1 MKTQIQSGFLG
12 KILLNF
18 ICTLTLI
25 FGLIPMT
32 QAQTPMYNAG
42 SWGTTGTGG
51 NSIPFSFYVDSR
63 AQLLFP
69 ATAFGAVPGG
79 LYITKIYFV
88 SYAAITPPSSV
99 TFTNFKVGL
108 AQPNLSVLS
117 ATFEA
122 TTSCL
127 NASSYVVSPIT
138 GGNWFMITL
147 STPFLFNP
155 ALPLV
160 VNISFSATNQPSTWY
175 VITQGGTPPAGYY
188 RNYATPN
195 TSTTGTP
202 GAMAYNFG
210 FDLGAGSGGIALP
223 PIANFFPSQATTSST
238 PTDTVWIN
246 SPFDLVATSTNATRS
261 FWDLPGETTLN
272 PGYARTNVGFT
283 SQQYIDTAKYYS
295 KFRYNFGRR
304 GFWPVRLLSINDYK
318 RDSLRDSIVKYIWV
332 DTPSRAPVPNFF
344 SARTKIGI
352 ADYASLVD
360 ISSYGP
366 NQWYWTI
373 NPDVTNVPNP
383 YFANF
388 FSNPLGQNPLL
399 FGGFP
404 GKYAICLQVWNARGW
419 DTICKQN
426 YIEVINSVNM
436 CSGSGSTSSS
446 WDQGFVFG
454 PSGPAF
460 SYTRSQVLGCPG
472 FLLNPCAD
480 SIFLFVDRIKMLP
493 TDTLVIHNGTS
504 QSAPIIGKLGAA
516 SVGVLPQAI
525 INNGIRGGNR
535 LFLRFMTG
543 NGTIPN
549 PYDSAGFSIRWAI
562 KGASYGIP
570 QSHIVVPDTIYH
582 NQPVQYSNTST
593 GTLMQY
599 SWDTDGLNGYD
610 STGPIAT
617 RTFVVSSPV
626 YRKICLVTYNCLG
639 SDTSCKNV
647 LFLPTNQKPLVRFT
661 VDKVQGFNTDTFR
674 FTDQSLFGPS
684 VWNWIIT
691 GGNYQAIMGTVKVGN
706 VVTSRNPI
714 IRFTQRTKYTVKL
727 VATNQFGTDS
737 LIKVDYINI
746 GAYDQPQCLTDIG
759 LADGS
764 IGISRVQLQ
773 SGLDTAV
780 NSFTPCYQMVL
791 GNQSANMYR
800 GMKHVLKIAR
810 PGISSPM
817 DRKAWLDRNMDGLF
831 TIDELVMND
840 MASNILEKTD
850 TISISGTQQLGGS
863 RLRVGVT
870 YAGTQLNPS
879 VLFLG
884 VFRDYIVNF
893 PMDTVK
899 PSISLNGSSSFT
911 TEIHKAFVD
920 PGVISMDNIEGDIS
934 SKYITIGTVDTSKVG
949 PNYLRYIVKDL
960 YGNVSDTL
968 NRTVYVILNQTGP
981 SIALSGSASMYVE
994 VYKKYTEPGY
1004 VAKDNQGIDIS
1015 SQVVVSS
1022 TLDTSKLGAYSIG
1035 YVITDAFGFFKSASR
1050 AITVGDT
1057 TRPYIVPPFNNIY
1070 IQQVGSAIDLSKVVL
1085 KRDNF
1090 WSENALL
1097 LTWLGSVDVNK
1108 VGTYVILYNL
1118 RDGSGNIGNE
1128 VSVEVRVRDTKV
1140 PNIYLN
1146 GNSPMTAEVFSG
1158 FADPWV
1164 TVSDNY
1170 WPTNTIVVTKKGAV
1184 NMNVL
1189 GSYTIWYIA
1198 TDPSGNQDSVS
1209 REIRVVD
1216 TTKPVVN
1223 LLNITEVNIPR
1234 WKEYIDPP
1242 VQLTDNYNTEA
1253 QMLAANL
1260 FTANNNLPLNANNKP
1275 FADGV
1280 GIFSVRYKVKDL
1292 SGNESDE
1299 AVRRINVLQEGPS
1312 GISPVMNIDNLMS
1325 VYPNPS
1331 NGLIHVRLADV
1342 QKEDVQVF
1350 VLDMLG
1356 KEVMHK
1362 TISKNNLQT
1371 EEIEL
1376 QTSPKGFYLLKVQT
1390 GDRVYMK
1397 KLQVN

>member
-1 MKTQIQSGFLG
+1 MKKHIPIKSFSALIIFFFCFSNLKGQSSFNMCSSNPGAIYSLTGSFYDSGGPSASYLD
-12 KILLNF
+12 NEN
-18 ICTLTLI
+18 CTVLFTAPPGGTISLT
-25 FGLIPMT
+25 FNSFAT
-32 QAQTPMYNAG
+32 EA
-42 SWGTTGTGG
+42 SWDYMQVYDG
-51 NSIPFSFYVDSR
+51 NSILGIPLHPTTGGSGSSGYGPGFNGTVTGPFTLV
-63 AQLLFP
+63 
-69 ATAFGAVPGG
+69 ATTG
-79 LYITKIYFV
+79 YMFV
-88 SYAAITPPSSV
+88 QYRSDASV
-99 TFTNFKVGL
+99 TYAGW
-108 AQPNLSVLS
+108 
-117 ATFEA
+117 
-122 TTSCL
+122 
-127 NASSYVVSPIT
+127 NA
-138 GGNWFMITL
+138 NWVMT
-147 STPFLFNP
+147 
-155 ALPLV
+155 
-160 VNISFSATNQPSTWY
+160 
-175 VITQGGTPPAGYY
+175 
-188 RNYATPN
+188 
-195 TSTTGTP
+195 TP
-202 GAMAYNFG
+202 G
-210 FDLGAGSGGIALP
+210 SGLALP
-223 PIANFFPSQATTSST
+223 PIANFFPSQATTSSI

-246 SPFDLVATSTNATRS
+246 SPFDLVATSTSSSRS
-261 FWDLPGETTLN
+261 YWDLPGETTLN

-283 SQQYIDTAKYYS
+283 SQLYIDTAKYSS
-295 KFRYNFGRR
+295 KFRYTFGRR
-304 GFWPVRLLSINDYK
+304 GFWPVRLLSINAYK

-791 GNQSANMYR
+791 GNQAANMYR

-810 PGISSPM
+810 PGITSPM

-831 TIDELVMND
+831 TNDELVMND
-840 MASNILEKTD
+840 MASNILQKTD
-850 TISISGTQQLGGS
+850 TISISGTQQLGGT
-863 RLRVGVT
+863 RLRVGVS

-1004 VAKDNQGIDIS
+1004 VAKDNQGMDIS

-1022 TLDTSKLGAYSIG
+1022 NLDTSKLGSYSIG
-1035 YVITDAFGFFKSASR
+1035 YVIIDAFGFSKSASR
-1050 AITVGDT
+1050 AVAVGDT
-1057 TRPYIVPPFNNIY
+1057 TRPVIVPPTGNIY
-1070 IQQVGSAIDLSKVVL
+1070 IQQVGSAIDLATIVGKT
-1085 KRDNF
+1085 DNF
-1090 WSENALL
+1090 WSTNALV

-1108 VGTYVILYNL
+1108 VGSYVILYNL
-1118 RDGSGNIGNE
+1118 RDGSGNIGYE
-1128 VSVEVRVRDTKV
+1128 LAVEVRVRDTKA

-1146 GNSPMTAEVFSG
+1146 GSTPMTIEVFSG

-1170 WPTNTIVVTKKGAV
+1170 WPSNTIVVTKKGAV

-1223 LLNITEVNIPR
+1223 LLNITEVNVPQ
-1234 WKEYIDPP
+1234 WTEYVDAP
-1242 VQLTDNYNTEA
+1242 VQLTDNYNTDA
-1253 QMLAANL
+1253 QMRANL
-1260 FTANNNLPLNANNKP
+1260 VVVNNLPLQNGKP
-1275 FADGV
+1275 FAHDIGLY
-1280 GIFSVRYKVKDL
+1280 SVRYKVKDL
-1292 SGNESDE
+1292 SGNESKE
-1299 AVRRINVLQEGPS
+1299 AVRSLNVGAS
-1312 GISPVMNIDNLMS
+1312 GLTDIMNIDKLMS

-1356 KEVMHK
+1356 KELMHK

-1371 EEIEL
+1371 EEIDL

-1390 GDRVYMK
+1390 GDHIYMK
-1397 KLQVN
+1397 KLQLN

>member
-1 MKTQIQSGFLG
+1 MFQFEKFIFEIHLRKLKIMKKQIQTGLLLLLLIFSLSSGKLYAQYCLTTGATSYFDDEIARVYIIGAFGTSINNPTTCYTTVPQYVDFTSTLAPLSLVPGQTYSMTIDLTQCSGFFYSNSCNIWIDFNRNFTFDATELIQNVVANSTFPSTHTFTFTVPTTATLG
-12 KILLNF
+12 ASRMRLVDVE
-18 ICTLTLI
+18 
-25 FGLIPMT
+25 G
-32 QAQTPMYNAG
+32 
-42 SWGTTGTGG
+42 GT
-51 NSIPFSFYVDSR
+51 SAS
-63 AQLLFP
+63 
-69 ATAFGAVPGG
+69 
-79 LYITKIYFV
+79 
-88 SYAAITPPSSV
+88 ITPCV
-99 TFTNFKVGL
+99 TYTWGETEDYAV
-108 AQPNLSVLS
+108 NL
-117 ATFEA
+117 
-122 TTSCL
+122 
-127 NASSYVVSPIT
+127 
-138 GGNWFMITL
+138 
-147 STPFLFNP
+147 
-155 ALPLV
+155 
-160 VNISFSATNQPSTWY
+160 VNS
-175 VITQGGTPPAGYY
+175 
-188 RNYATPN
+188 
-195 TSTTGTP
+195 
-202 GAMAYNFG
+202 
-210 FDLGAGSGGIALP
+210 SGGAILP
-223 PIANFFPSQATTSST
+223 PIANFFPSQATTSSI

-246 SPFDLVATSTNATRS
+246 SPFDLVSTSTSSSRS
-261 FWDLPGETTLN
+261 YWDLPGETTLN
-272 PGYARTNVGFT
+272 PGYARTNVAFT
-283 SQQYIDTAKYYS
+283 SQQYIDTAKYS
-295 KFRYNFGRR
+295 SRFRYTFGRR
-304 GFWPVRLLSINDYK
+304 GFWPVRLLSINDFK

-791 GNQSANMYR
+791 GNQAANMYR

-810 PGISSPM
+810 PGITSPM

-831 TIDELVMND
+831 TNDELVMND
-840 MASNILEKTD
+840 MASNILQKTD
-850 TISISGTQQLGGS
+850 TISISGTQQLGGT
-863 RLRVGVT
+863 RLRVGVS

-1004 VAKDNQGIDIS
+1004 VAKDNQGNNIS

-1022 TLDTSKLGAYSIG
+1022 NLDTSKLGSYSIG

-1050 AITVGDT
+1050 AIIVGDT
-1057 TRPYIVPPFNNIY
+1057 TRPVIVPPLNNIY
-1070 IQQVGSAIDLSKVVL
+1070 IQQVGSAIDLATIVGKT
-1085 KRDNF
+1085 DNY
-1090 WSENALL
+1090 WSPNTLIFA
-1097 LTWLGSVDVNK
+1097 WLGSVDVNK
-1108 VGTYVILYNL
+1108 VGSYVILYNL
-1118 RDGSGNIGNE
+1118 RDGSGNIGYE
-1128 VSVEVRVRDTKV
+1128 VAVEVRVRDTKS

-1146 GNSPMTAEVFSG
+1146 GSTPMTAEVFSG

-1170 WPTNTIVVTKKGAV
+1170 WPSNTIVVTKKGAV

-1216 TTKPVVN
+1216 TTKPIVN
-1223 LLNITEVNIPR
+1223 LLNINEVNVPQ
-1234 WKEYIDPP
+1234 WTEYVDAP
-1242 VQLTDNYNTEA
+1242 VQLTDNYNTDA
-1253 QMLAANL
+1253 QMRANL
-1260 FTANNNLPLNANNKP
+1260 VAINSLPLQNGKP
-1275 FADGV
+1275 FAHDIGLY
-1280 GIFSVRYKVKDL
+1280 SVRYKVKDL
-1292 SGNESDE
+1292 SGNESVE
-1299 AVRRINVLQEGPS
+1299 AVRTLNVGAS
-1312 GISPVMNIDNLMS
+1312 GLTDIMNIDKLMS

-1350 VLDMLG
+1350 ILDMLG
-1356 KEVMHK
+1356 KEMTHK

-1371 EEIEL
+1371 EEIDL

-1390 GDRVYMK
+1390 GDAIYMK

>member
-1 MKTQIQSGFLG
+1 MKKHIPIKSFSALIIFFFCFSNLKGQSSFNMCSSNPGAIYSLTGSFYDSGGPSASYLD
-12 KILLNF
+12 NEN
-18 ICTLTLI
+18 CTVLFTAPPGGTISLT
-25 FGLIPMT
+25 FNSFAT
-32 QAQTPMYNAG
+32 EA
-42 SWGTTGTGG
+42 SWDYMQVYDG
-51 NSIPFSFYVDSR
+51 NSILGIPLHPTTGGSGSSGYGPGFNGTVTGPFTLV
-63 AQLLFP
+63 
-69 ATAFGAVPGG
+69 ATTG
-79 LYITKIYFV
+79 YMFV
-88 SYAAITPPSSV
+88 QYRSDASV
-99 TFTNFKVGL
+99 TYAGW
-108 AQPNLSVLS
+108 
-117 ATFEA
+117 
-122 TTSCL
+122 
-127 NASSYVVSPIT
+127 NA
-138 GGNWFMITL
+138 NWVMT
-147 STPFLFNP
+147 
-155 ALPLV
+155 
-160 VNISFSATNQPSTWY
+160 
-175 VITQGGTPPAGYY
+175 
-188 RNYATPN
+188 
-195 TSTTGTP
+195 TP
-202 GAMAYNFG
+202 G
-210 FDLGAGSGGIALP
+210 SGLALP
-223 PIANFFPSQATTSST
+223 PIANFFPSQATTSSI

-246 SPFDLVATSTNATRS
+246 SPFDLVATSTSSSRS
-261 FWDLPGETTLN
+261 YWDLPGETTLN

-283 SQQYIDTAKYYS
+283 SQLYIDTAKYSS
-295 KFRYNFGRR
+295 KFRYTFGRR
-304 GFWPVRLLSINDYK
+304 GFWPVRLLSINAYK

-460 SYTRSQVLGCPG
+460 SYTRSQVSGCPG

-610 STGPIAT
+610 STGPTAT

-639 SDTSCKNV
+639 ADTSCKNV

-791 GNQSANMYR
+791 GNQAANMYR

-810 PGISSPM
+810 PGITSPM

-831 TIDELVMND
+831 TNDELVMND
-840 MASNILEKTD
+840 MASNILQKTD
-850 TISISGTQQLGGS
+850 TISISGTQQLGGT
-863 RLRVGVT
+863 RLRVGVS

-1004 VAKDNQGIDIS
+1004 VAKDNQGMDIS

-1022 TLDTSKLGAYSIG
+1022 NLDTSKLGSYSIG
-1035 YVITDAFGFFKSASR
+1035 YVIIDAFGFSKSASR
-1050 AITVGDT
+1050 AVAVGDT
-1057 TRPYIVPPFNNIY
+1057 TRPVIVPPTGNIY
-1070 IQQVGSAIDLSKVVL
+1070 IQQVGSAIDLATIVGKT
-1085 KRDNF
+1085 DNF
-1090 WSENALL
+1090 WSTNALV

-1108 VGTYVILYNL
+1108 VGSYVILYNL
-1118 RDGSGNIGNE
+1118 RDGSGNIGYE
-1128 VSVEVRVRDTKV
+1128 LAVEVRVRDTKA

-1146 GNSPMTAEVFSG
+1146 GSTPMTIEVFSG

-1170 WPTNTIVVTKKGAV
+1170 WPSNTIVVTKKGAV

-1223 LLNITEVNIPR
+1223 LLNITEVNVPQ
-1234 WKEYIDPP
+1234 WTEYVDAP
-1242 VQLTDNYNTEA
+1242 VQLTDNYNTDA
-1253 QMLAANL
+1253 QMRANL
-1260 FTANNNLPLNANNKP
+1260 VVVNNLPLQNGKP
-1275 FADGV
+1275 FAHDIGLY
-1280 GIFSVRYKVKDL
+1280 SVRYKVKDL
-1292 SGNESDE
+1292 SGNESKE
-1299 AVRRINVLQEGPS
+1299 AVRSLNVGAS
-1312 GISPVMNIDNLMS
+1312 GLTDIMNIDKLMS

-1356 KEVMHK
+1356 KELMHK

-1371 EEIEL
+1371 EEIDL

-1390 GDRVYMK
+1390 GDHIYMK
-1397 KLQVN
+1397 KLQLN

>member
-1 MKTQIQSGFLG
+1 MNNFTFRFLFAISFVAIFTCHSFGQTMIPLPGYVSTYTGNSRGFWFQAPTTFYVTGLKVPTDVGTGNSAIHMVKFTAAPPAYATVTTAFTTLYYGTGIVGTGIIPVNIQINSGD
-12 KILLNF
+12 F
-18 ICTLTLI
+18 IGI
-25 FGLIPMT
+25 IGVRNNGSGSGMT
-32 QAQTPMYNAG
+32 SY
-42 SWGTTGTGG
+42 GTTGAFSSSIGGIPTTITRVGWQGNIITSPAVDFWQEVGG
-51 NSIPFSFYVDSR
+51 N
-63 AQLLFP
+63 
-69 ATAFGAVPGG
+69 
-79 LYITKIYFV
+79 
-88 SYAAITPPSSV
+88 
-99 TFTNFKVGL
+99 VGRIEVYY
-108 AQPNLSVLS
+108 QLS
-117 ATFEA
+117 A
-122 TTSCL
+122 
-127 NASSYVVSPIT
+127 P
-138 GGNWFMITL
+138 
-147 STPFLFNP
+147 
-155 ALPLV
+155 
-160 VNISFSATNQPSTWY
+160 
-175 VITQGGTPPAGYY
+175 
-188 RNYATPN
+188 
-195 TSTTGTP
+195 
-202 GAMAYNFG
+202 
-210 FDLGAGSGGIALP
+210 GGIALP
-223 PIANFFPSQATTSST
+223 PIANFFPSQSTTST
-238 PTDTVWIN
+238 IPTDTVWIN

-261 FWDLPGETTLN
+261 YWDLPGETTLN
-272 PGYARTNVGFT
+272 PGYSRTNVGFT
-283 SQQYIDTAKYYS
+283 SQLYIDTAKYS
-295 KFRYNFGRR
+295 TKFRYTFGRR

-352 ADYASLVD
+352 ADYASMVD

-373 NPDVTNVPNP
+373 VPDVTNVPNP

-610 STGPIAT
+610 STGPTAT

-639 SDTSCKNV
+639 ADTSCKNV

-981 SIALSGSASMYVE
+981 SLTLNGSASMYVE

-1004 VAKDNQGIDIS
+1004 VAKDNQGMDIS

-1022 TLDTSKLGAYSIG
+1022 NLDTSKLGAYSIG
-1035 YVITDAFGFFKSASR
+1035 YVITDAFGFFKTASR
-1050 AITVGDT
+1050 AIVVGDT
-1057 TRPYIVPPFNNIY
+1057 TRPVIVPPLNNIY
-1070 IQQVGSAIDLSKVVL
+1070 IQQVGSAIDLAKVVG
-1085 KRDNF
+1085 KNDNF
-1090 WSENALL
+1090 WSANALV
-1097 LTWLGSVDVNK
+1097 LTWQGSVDVNK
-1108 VGTYVILYNL
+1108 VGTYLILYNL
-1118 RDGSGNIGNE
+1118 RDGSGNIGYE
-1128 VSVEVRVRDTKV
+1128 LAVEVRVRDTKV

-1146 GNSPMTAEVFSG
+1146 GSTPLTAEVFSG

-1216 TTKPVVN
+1216 TTKPIIN
-1223 LLNITEVNIPR
+1223 LLGITEINLPR

-1242 VQLTDNYNTEA
+1242 VQLSDNHNTDSLMRPFLIIINT
-1253 QMLAANL
+1253 
-1260 FTANNNLPLNANNKP
+1260 LPLNSQGKP
-1275 FADGV
+1275 FGDVPGL
-1280 GIFSVRYKVKDL
+1280 FSVRYKVKDL
-1292 SGNESDE
+1292 SGNESSE
-1299 AVRRINVLQEGPS
+1299 AKRTINVLKEGPS
-1312 GISPVMNIDNLMS
+1312 GISDLMNIENLMS

-1331 NGLIHVRLADV
+1331 NGLIYVRLVDV

-1356 KEVMHK
+1356 KEVMHII
-1362 TISKNNLQT
+1362 ISKNNLQT
-1371 EEIEL
+1371 EEIDL
-1376 QTSPKGFYLLKVQT
+1376 QTSSKGFYLLKVQT
-1390 GDRVYMK
+1390 GDHVYMK

>member
-1 MKTQIQSGFLG
+1 MKNINKRYIYLFIVFQFI
-12 KILLNF
+12 ICLNVNS
-18 ICTLTLI
+18 
-25 FGLIPMT
+25 
-32 QAQTPMYNAG
+32 QTPQYYNSNAG
-42 SWGTTGTGG
+42 SPS
-51 NSIPFSFYVDSR
+51 NS
-63 AQLLFP
+63 FP
-69 ATAFGAVPGG
+69 WATAAGKETQYLIAPNEIISAYNGFITKVYFKVTPSTSGTWTTLTIKLGQSTITSLPTSIYTGPFTTAFSSPSYSGSSDANGWMGITLTTPFAYNTSLSLIVDVSQCASTTTSMLTINNGSGAGRRSYINAASCTFTYSGQDANVFDFGIDETLTGPGG
-79 LYITKIYFV
+79 I
-88 SYAAITPPSSV
+88 P
-99 TFTNFKVGL
+99 
-108 AQPNLSVLS
+108 
-117 ATFEA
+117 
-122 TTSCL
+122 
-127 NASSYVVSPIT
+127 
-138 GGNWFMITL
+138 
-147 STPFLFNP
+147 
-155 ALPLV
+155 
-160 VNISFSATNQPSTWY
+160 
-175 VITQGGTPPAGYY
+175 
-188 RNYATPN
+188 
-195 TSTTGTP
+195 
-202 GAMAYNFG
+202 
-210 FDLGAGSGGIALP
+210 LP

-246 SPFDLVATSTNATRS
+246 SPFDLVATSTNASRS

-272 PGYARTNVGFT
+272 PGYARTNVAFT
-283 SQQYIDTAKYYS
+283 SQQYIDTAKYSS
-295 KFRYNFGRR
+295 KFRYTFGRR
-304 GFWPVRLLSINDYK
+304 GFWPVRLLSVNDYK

-352 ADYASLVD
+352 ADYASMVD

-373 NPDVTNVPNP
+373 VPDVTNVPNP

-460 SYTRSQVLGCPG
+460 SYTRSQVSGCPG

-610 STGPIAT
+610 STGPTAT

-639 SDTSCKNV
+639 ADTSCKNV

-831 TIDELVMND
+831 TNDELVMND
-840 MASNILEKTD
+840 MASNILQKID
-850 TISISGTQQLGGS
+850 TISISGTQQLGGT

-884 VFRDYIVNF
+884 VFRDYVVNF

-899 PSISLNGSSSFT
+899 PSISLNGSSAYA
-911 TEIHKAFVD
+911 TEVHKAFVD

-981 SIALSGSASMYVE
+981 SLTLNGSASMYVE

-1004 VAKDNQGIDIS
+1004 VAKDNQGMDIS

-1022 TLDTSKLGAYSIG
+1022 NLDTSKLGSYSIS
-1035 YVITDAFGFFKSASR
+1035 YVITDAFGFYKSASR
-1050 AITVGDT
+1050 AIIVGDT
-1057 TRPYIVPPFNNIY
+1057 TRPVIVPPLNNIY
-1070 IQQVGSAIDLSKVVL
+1070 IQQVGSAIDLAKVVG
-1085 KRDNF
+1085 KTDNF
-1090 WSENALL
+1090 WSANTLV
-1097 LTWLGSVDVNK
+1097 LTWIGSVDVNK
-1108 VGTYVILYNL
+1108 VGTYLILYNL
-1118 RDGSGNIGNE
+1118 RDGSGNIGYE
-1128 VSVEVRVRDTKV
+1128 VAVEVRVRDTKS

-1146 GNSPMTAEVFSG
+1146 GSSPMTIEVFSG

-1170 WPTNTIVVTKKGAV
+1170 WPSNTIVVTKKGAV

-1223 LLNITEVNIPR
+1223 LLNITDVNVPQ
-1234 WKEYIDPP
+1234 WTEYVDAP
-1242 VQLTDNYNTEA
+1242 VQLVDNYNTDA
-1253 QMLAANL
+1253 QMRANL
-1260 FTANNNLPLNANNKP
+1260 VAINSLPLQNGKP
-1275 FADGV
+1275 FAHDIGLY
-1280 GIFSVRYKVKDL
+1280 SVRYKVKDL

-1299 AVRRINVLQEGPS
+1299 AIRSLYVGPS
-1312 GISPVMNIDNLMS
+1312 GLTDIMNIDKLMS

-1331 NGLIHVRLADV
+1331 NGMIHVRLADV
-1342 QKEDVQVF
+1342 QKEDVQLF

-1371 EEIEL
+1371 EEIDL